1 MIDIIMFLLFQQT
14 INCCHHFRQF
24 KEQQRLSRQTEE
36 RPGHV
41 SYRGEQKMSDPG
53 PPGSRTS
60 FSSLSQSNKLS
71 QKTSLDIKSVQKEA
85 VMSYLDRMNQGGP
98 PAPAQ
103 TPRPG
108 AAGAP
113 PDIAPPPPPPA
124 TATAASSMSPR
135 HGSSYHN
142 SQHNAN
148 QKTTSIPTVNRGL
161 PTSTSRTR

>member
-1 MIDIIMFLLFQQT
+1 MSLLCLLFQQT
-14 INCCHHFRQF
+14 IKCWLHFRQF

-53 PPGSRTS
+53 PAGCRTS
-60 FSSLSQSNKLS
+60 FSNLVQSNKLT

>member
-1 MIDIIMFLLFQQT
+1 MTLLSLLFQQT
-14 INCCHHFRQF
+14 INRCHHFRQF

-36 RPGHV
+36 RPSHV

-60 FSSLSQSNKLS
+60 FSNLSSQSNKLS

-85 VMSYLDRMNQGGP
+85 VMSYLDRMREGGP
-98 PAPAQ
+98 PAPPA
-103 TPRPG
+103 PG

-113 PDIAPPPPPPA
+113 PDIAPPPPP
-124 TATAASSMSPR
+124 AASSVSPR
-135 HGSSYHN
+135 HAPSYHTN
-142 SQHNAN
+142 HHSNNAN

>member
-1 MIDIIMFLLFQQT
+1 MTLLSLLFQQT
-14 INCCHHFRQF
+14 INRCHHFRQF

-36 RPGHV
+36 RPSHV

-60 FSSLSQSNKLS
+60 FSNLSSQSNKLS

-85 VMSYLDRMNQGGP
+85 VMSYLDRMREGGP
-98 PAPAQ
+98 PA
-103 TPRPG
+103 PG

-113 PDIAPPPPPPA
+113 PDIAPPPPP
-124 TATAASSMSPR
+124 AASSVSPR
-135 HGSSYHN
+135 HAPSYHTNHHSNN
-142 SQHNAN
+142 SN